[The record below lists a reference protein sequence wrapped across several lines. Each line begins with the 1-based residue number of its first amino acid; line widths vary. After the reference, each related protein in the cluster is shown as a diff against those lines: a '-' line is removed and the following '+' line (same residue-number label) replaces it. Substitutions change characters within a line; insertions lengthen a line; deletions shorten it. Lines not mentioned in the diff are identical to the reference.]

1 MGSESVQD
9 EIVRGFFKNSNYK
22 SAQIYLDMLLQ
33 QQNFR
38 APEAKI
44 RLLLMNSL
52 AAGYS
57 RDFQRA
63 YRLLEEA
70 RNLLELSE
78 FRGRFKYDAK
88 ARERIFQ
95 SIELLAYDLR
105 TLEANP

>member
-1 MGSESVQD
+1 
-9 EIVRGFFKNSNYK
+9 
-22 SAQIYLDMLLQ
+22 
-33 QQNFR
+33 
-38 APEAKI
+38 
-44 RLLLMNSL
+44 MNSL

-70 RNLLELSE
+70 RNLLEWSE
-78 FRGRFKYDAK
+78 FRGRFKYDTK